1 VRVRS
6 GEREILARFAVR
18 LEEIADEIADATVAE
33 VAAFD
38 PMRDAT
44 LRAEIRALSR
54 QQLDAFLDAT
64 RRGGAPSPGIVAV
77 VRERAALRARQL
89 VPLAALLHSYLIA
102 QRVISAAIVREA
114 GSDSR
119 SRGAALALTTLTFN
133 YNIAVTTAMADAY
146 VETVQGDVAAAESA
160 RLTLV
165 DALLTDQV
173 DDRPELTRR
182 AIGLGFDP
190 DHRQVVVI
198 AVTDQQVPAGRWA
211 AEAIARAC
219 GRSARTA
226 FVVGRD
232 DGLVALLDADGPHRA
247 QVVLERAAAQVRQT
261 HGAQLRAGV
270 GTPFVGMSGFRVSYH
285 QARRAARH
293 ATRQRP
299 VIVGP
304 QDILLFDELTSG
316 GGAADL
322 IPQATREAL
331 GDPMLRDTVQAYVD
345 ADLSVTTAAR
355 AMSLHPNSVRYRL
368 RRVAELT
375 GRDPLK
381 LTDLLELITAARLL
395 GSSD

>member
-1 VRVRS
+1 
-6 GEREILARFAVR
+6 
-18 LEEIADEIADATVAE
+18 
-33 VAAFD
+33 
-38 PMRDAT
+38 
-44 LRAEIRALSR
+44 
-54 QQLDAFLDAT
+54 
-64 RRGGAPSPGIVAV
+64 
-77 VRERAALRARQL
+77 L

-102 QRVISAAIVREA
+102 QRVISAAIGREA

-146 VETVQGDVAAAESA
+146 VETVQGDLAAAESA

-190 DHRQVVVI
+190 DRRQVVVI
-198 AVTDQQVPAGRWA
+198 AAVDRQNPAGRWA
-211 AEAIARAC
+211 ADAIAMAC

-247 QVVLERAAAQVRQT
+247 EVVLERAAAQVRRT

-293 ATRQRP
+293 ATGQRP
-299 VIVGP
+299 FIVGP
-304 QDILLFDELTSG
+304 QDIRLFDELTAG

-322 IPQATREAL
+322 IPQATQKAL

-395 GSSD
+395 GPSD